1 MQRGYR
7 KCNDRRIA
15 RRFYLLELRAI
26 FYCIAAFV
34 SLPLMAVEVAASSNE
49 MGPDTPIS
57 EVQVFQADI
66 REMKPGETSKRQI
79 GQNEKQSY
87 RIKLEAGQTIV
98 LTVQNYNTA
107 IGVRC
112 FAPDGEELG
121 NHSQQQMDTI
131 IKPMIIMAERPGD
144 YRVDVYANWF
154 GEYSITS
161 AAPHETTDSDKKHLI
176 AQKLYVES
184 MIKIPGTPGLSIREK
199 NRKRLEKL
207 EERLAI
213 YRTTDDPKLV
223 AIGLTDVAPLLAGVG
238 EHSKMLGYYKEAI
251 EIFRS
256 IDKPA
261 EECTA
266 LIAMANDATYRMAD
280 YQKAIDYLNSA
291 LELSRV
297 KAYKY
302 GESRALYQLG
312 AIYQALA
319 DDQKALDFYH
329 QSAAVVRLAPSPP
342 VTNVE
347 EAVTLSTIGSL
358 YASANGGEMA
368 SDPFNTGVISDP
380 QKAITYFQQALEIY
394 TDLKG
399 KGNRSGMVG
408 EASMLLNIGNAY
420 KTLGSYAESLNYL
433 DQSLRLHKELRYR
446 PGQAAALRSIGNLYV
461 LRGEYQTGFQYNSR
475 AWEIHTADAN
485 ATAQAQFLN
494 SIAGDHYRAGETQ
507 KALDLYNDSLEL
519 SRPAQQLG
527 SAAASLFEIARIE
540 REIGNFANAR
550 TRIEEAIQIA
560 ESIRAKIA
568 ASELRSTYFATI
580 KRYYDFYIDL
590 QMQAHKAQPENGFD
604 SLALQAS
611 EKSRSRGLLDL
622 LALAGVDTKKGVEA
636 SLLDREQQA
645 RDRLI
650 EKANKQSA
658 LLLGKHT
665 KEEAEKIN
673 REVTVQTD
681 EYQGIQTEIRN
692 KNPRYAALTQ
702 PTSLDTK
709 QIQQLLDSGTI
720 LLEYSLGEKKSYL
733 WAISANSIASFDLP
747 GREEIESLAKRVY
760 DLSTARNQRKYETD
774 EKKRSQIRAADAEY
788 SSVAAALTAMLLDP
802 AASKIRNKRLV
813 IVPDGAL
820 NYISFAA
827 LPVPK
832 SEETSN
838 NGFAPLVT
846 NHEIVTLPS
855 ASTLS
860 RLREET
866 TTRKPAAKM
875 LAVFADPVFYPGDS
889 RTRPAAGLLHLT
901 SKFGGESTASDK
913 ERVNPSMTRDFERAI
928 SDVGLIATESGALPR
943 LPFSRREADS
953 IFRLSPKNL
962 SLKQVD
968 FKASKAEV
976 FASNLNQYRILH
988 FATHGLLDSQHPELS
1003 GIVLSL
1009 VDKNGGAIDGF
1020 LRLQDIYNLKLSAD
1034 LVVLSACNTA
1044 LGKDVKGEGLIGL
1057 TRGFMYAGAPRVIA
1071 SLWKVDDAA
1080 TAALMTI
1087 FYRKMLV
1094 ENLRPAAALRAAQTE
1109 MMKQPRWRS
1118 PYYWAPFVLQGEWK

>member
-1 MQRGYR
+1 MQRGCR

-57 EVQVFQADI
+57 EVQAFQADI
-66 REMKPGETSKRQI
+66 RELKPGETSKRQI

-87 RIKLEAGQTIV
+87 RIKLEAGQTVV

-107 IGVRC
+107 IIVRS
-112 FAPDGEELG
+112 FAPDGEELAY
-121 NHSQQQMDTI
+121 NDQQQRDTI
-131 IKPMIIMAERPGD
+131 IKPIIILAEKAGD

-161 AAPHETTDSDKKHLI
+161 AMAHETTDSDKKHLT
-176 AQKLYVES
+176 AQRLYVDS

-199 NRKRLEKL
+199 GRKRLEKL

-223 AIGLTDVAPLLAGVG
+223 AISLKDVAPVLGSVG
-238 EHSKMLGYYKEAI
+238 EYAKMLGYYKEAI
-251 EIFRS
+251 EIFRT

-261 EECTA
+261 EECAA
-266 LIAMANDATYRMAD
+266 LVAMANDATYRMAD
-280 YQKAIDYLNSA
+280 YQKAIDYLNIA
-291 LELSRV
+291 LDLSRV

-312 AIYQALA
+312 AIYQFLA
-319 DDQKALDFYH
+319 DEQKALDFYH
-329 QSAAVVRLAPSPP
+329 QSAAIVRLTPSPP
-342 VTNVE
+342 VTNMD

-358 YASANGGEMA
+358 YANGGERA
-368 SDPFNTGVISDP
+368 SDPFNTGVMNDP
-380 QKAITYFQQALEIY
+380 QKAITYFQQALEVY
-394 TDLKG
+394 RDLKS
-399 KGNRSGMVG
+399 KGDRGGMVG
-408 EASMLLNIGNAY
+408 EASMLLNIGNVH

-433 DQSLRLHKELRYR
+433 EQSLKLQTELRYR
-446 PGQAAALRSIGNLYV
+446 PGQANALRSIGNLYV
-461 LRGEYQTGFQYNSR
+461 LRGEYQTGFQYNSQ
-475 AWEIHTADAN
+475 AWEIQKSNAN
-485 ATAQAQFLN
+485 AMIQAQFLN
-494 SIAGDHYRAGETQ
+494 SIAQDHFRAGETQ
-507 KALDLYNDSLEL
+507 KALDLYNDSLAL

-527 SAAASLFEIARIE
+527 TAAASLFEIARIE

-560 ESIRAKIA
+560 ESIRARIA

-622 LALAGVDTKKGVEA
+622 LALAGVDTKTGVEA

-681 EYQGIQTEIRN
+681 EYQGIQAEIRN

-875 LAVFADPVFYPGDS
+875 LAVFADPVFNPGDS
-889 RTRPAAGLLHLT
+889 RTRPAAGLLNLT

-913 ERVNPSMTRDFERAI
+913 KRVNPSMTRDFERAI

-953 IFRLSPKNL
+953 IFRLSPKIL
-962 SLKQVD
+962 SLRQVD

-976 FASNLNQYRILH
+976 FASNLNQYRVLH

-1044 LGKDVKGEGLIGL
+1044 LGKNVKGEGLIGL